1 MKNLT
6 LVVILSMALTGCFES
21 KEPVHDVDWFKLHT
35 SERRV
40 VLNECIN
47 NVGELEDHP
56 NCINAKQAEKELAV
70 GKLPTLKFGG

>member
-6 LVVILSMALTGCFES
+6 LVVIFSMALTGCLES
-21 KEPVHDVDWFKLHT
+21 KEPVHDVDWFKSHN

-47 NVGELEDHP
+47 NAGELEESP
-56 NCINAKQAEKELAV
+56 NCINAKQAEKELTV
-70 GKLPTLKFGG
+70 GKLPDLKFGG